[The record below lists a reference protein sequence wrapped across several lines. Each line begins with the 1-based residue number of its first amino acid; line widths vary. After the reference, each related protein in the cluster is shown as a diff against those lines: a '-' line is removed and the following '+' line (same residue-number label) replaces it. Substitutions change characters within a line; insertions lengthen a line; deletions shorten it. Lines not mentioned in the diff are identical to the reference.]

1 MKLID
6 ADRLNVAIE
15 KLESDLEEEY
25 SVPSYGALKS
35 LIDEQPAVYP
45 IFSARTSG
53 KTILREYC
61 AIREILENYGLDS
74 TDPVETLNF
83 VLNQYQRIIADLT
96 GGFFSKLSYE
106 ADVIIAKVCDRLT
119 DEDDSRYVEA
129 CDKMRE
135 ALELSKSDPE
145 RAHAKADD
153 TLRDYLVE
161 LGKEELI
168 SLYDEVEKW

>member
-45 IFSARTSG
+45 IFSARTGG
-53 KTILREYC
+53 KTVLYEYC
-61 AIREILENYGLDS
+61 AMRETLDNYGLDS
-74 TDPVETLNF
+74 ENPVSELNF
-83 VLNQYQRIIADLT
+83 VLSQYQKIVAELT
-96 GGFFSKLSYE
+96 GGFFSKLTYD

-129 CDKMRE
+129 CVKMRE

-145 RAHAKADD
+145 RAHANADD
-153 TLRDYLVE
+153 ILRDYLVE
-161 LGKEELI
+161 LGAEELI
-168 SLYDEVEKW
+168 NIYDEVEKW

>member
-35 LIDEQPAVYP
+35 LIDEQPTVYP
-45 IFSARTSG
+45 IFSARSGG
-53 KTILREYC
+53 KTVLREYC

-74 TDPVETLNF
+74 TDPIETLNF
-83 VLNQYQRIIADLT
+83 VLNQYQRVVADLT

-119 DEDDSRYVEA
+119 AEEDSTMPGLGPHAHHPRLCGCPSAGQFGCLGLGRRRQGSEPGH
-129 CDKMRE
+129 R
-135 ALELSKSDPE
+135 LSGP
-145 RAHAKADD
+145 
-153 TLRDYLVE
+153 
-161 LGKEELI
+161 
-168 SLYDEVEKW
+168 